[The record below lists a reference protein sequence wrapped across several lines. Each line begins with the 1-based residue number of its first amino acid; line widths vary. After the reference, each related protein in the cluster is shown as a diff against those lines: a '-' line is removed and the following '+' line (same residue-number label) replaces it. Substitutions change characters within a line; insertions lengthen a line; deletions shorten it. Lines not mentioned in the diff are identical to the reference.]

1 MRVGTVKEIM
11 RHEYRVGLTPDSVRA
26 YVREGHEVYVEAG
39 AGEGAG
45 YSDSEYLAA
54 DAVIVPDAAAVFG
67 LCDMVVKVKQP
78 LPEEYPLL
86 RPDRIL
92 FTYLHLAASR
102 DLTDAMLA
110 ARVTGVGYE
119 TIEDHKGGLPCLLPM
134 SQIAGRLS
142 VQEGAKYLERPF
154 GGRGVLLGGAPGAP
168 RGKVAILGG
177 GTVGINAAR
186 IALGLGADVTVLD
199 VDPGRLSELEDRFD
213 GRATTLLSTDEHIS
227 FVLREAD
234 LVIGAVLVRG
244 AAAPRL
250 VRHAHLPFMK
260 AGAVIVDVAIDQG
273 GCCETSRVTFHDD
286 PVFLVEGIVHY
297 CVSNIPGAVPRT
309 STQALN
315 AATLR
320 YGLKIAAL
328 GLDGACA
335 ADAGLARGVNMR
347 AGELTHEAVR
357 SWYESDT

>member
-45 YSDSEYLAA
+45 FSDSEYLAA

-102 DLTDAMLA
+102 DMTDALLT

-119 TIEDHKGGLPCLLPM
+119 TIEDSAGGLPCLLPM

-199 VDPGRLSELEDRFD
+199 IDPGRLSELEDRFD
-213 GRATTLLSTDEHIS
+213 GRATTLLSTENIS
-227 FVLREAD
+227 PLCF
-234 LVIGAVLVRG
+234 
-244 AAAPRL
+244 
-250 VRHAHLPFMK
+250 
-260 AGAVIVDVAIDQG
+260 
-273 GCCETSRVTFHDD
+273 
-286 PVFLVEGIVHY
+286 
-297 CVSNIPGAVPRT
+297 
-309 STQALN
+309 
-315 AATLR
+315 
-320 YGLKIAAL
+320 
-328 GLDGACA
+328 
-335 ADAGLARGVNMR
+335 ARPI
-347 AGELTHEAVR
+347 
-357 SWYESDT
+357 S

>member
-11 RHEYRVGLTPDSVRA
+11 RHEYRVGLTPDCVRA
-26 YVREGHEVYVEAG
+26 YVREGHDVYVESG

-45 YSDSEYLAA
+45 FSDSEYLAA
-54 DAVIVPDAAAVFG
+54 DAVIMPNAADVYG

-78 LPEEYPLL
+78 MPAEYPFL
-86 RPDRIL
+86 RAGRLI
-92 FTYLHLAASR
+92 FTYFHLAASL
-102 DLTDAMLA
+102 DLTRAMLD
-110 ARVTGVGYE
+110 ARIIGVGYE
-119 TIEDHKGGLPCLLPM
+119 TIEDRHGGLPCLLPM

-142 VQEGAKYLERPF
+142 IQEGAKYLERPY

-199 VDPGRLSELEDRFD
+199 IEPGRLSELEDRFD
-213 GRATTLLSTDEHIS
+213 GRVTTLPSNEEQIAA
-227 FVLREAD
+227 VLREAD

-244 AAAPRL
+244 GAAPCLIR
-250 VRHAHLPFMK
+250 REHLPFMK

-273 GCCETSRVTFHDD
+273 GCCETSHLTFHDD
-286 PVFLVEGIVHY
+286 PVFLVDDIVHY
-297 CVSNIPGAVPRT
+297 CVANIPGAVPRT

-315 AATLR
+315 ASTLR
-320 YGLKIAAL
+320 YGLRIAGM
-328 GLDGACA
+328 GLDAACA
-335 ADAGLARGVNMR
+335 ADPGLARGVNVR
-347 AGELTHEAVR
+347 DGEIIHDAVR
-357 SWYESDT
+357 TWFDGAH